1 MATPRDIRRLALRAI
16 VQLDAQGETAADSIR
31 ASLTHLDESDPDNLA
46 ATDPADFRSAE
57 IEKAFALALGAHR
70 GRRDAD
76 EAVKELAPTWP
87 AHRQPSIDRAIV
99 RLAHF
104 EMHQPNA
111 KPKAVVNEAVELAKR
126 YSTERSPAFV
136 NGVLDK
142 ILKQVLATASAT
154 SEADTITEPQPD
166 ATPDA

>member
-16 VQLDAQGETAADSIR
+16 VQLDAQGETAADLIR
-31 ASLTHLDESDPDNLA
+31 GSLTHLDEEEPDNLA
-46 ATDPADFRSAE
+46 ATDRADFRPAE
-57 IEKAFALALGAHR
+57 VEKAFALAIGAHR

-76 EAVKELAPTWP
+76 EAVKLLAPTWP
-87 AHRQPSIDRAIV
+87 ANRQPAIDRAIV

-104 EMHQPNA
+104 EMHQPGSR
-111 KPKAVVNEAVELAKR
+111 PKAVVNEAVELAKR

-142 ILKQVLATASAT
+142 ILKQVLATAPAAEAGDPEAESSSA
-154 SEADTITEPQPD
+154 PD
-166 ATPDA
+166 A

>member
-16 VQLDAQGETAADSIR
+16 VQLDAQGEAAAELIR
-31 ASLTHLDESDPDNLA
+31 ASLTHLDEEEPDNLA
-46 ATDPADFRSAE
+46 ATDRADFRPAE
-57 IEKAFALALGAHR
+57 VEKAFALAIGAHR

-76 EAVKELAPTWP
+76 EAVKVLAPTWP
-87 AHRQPSIDRAIV
+87 AHRQPAIDRAIV
-99 RLAHF
+99 RLAHY
-104 EMHQPNA
+104 EMHQPGA

-142 ILKQVLATASAT
+142 ILKQVLAAAAPGAPAG
-154 SEADTITEPQPD
+154 SEADPLSSTDP
-166 ATPDA
+166 